1 MDLKELD
8 TQIYEL
14 QKFYADIVFQE
25 PVTIYGGVTY
35 SPQVS
40 VKSLTISCL
49 PFISFRYIFL

>member
-14 QKFYADIVFQE
+14 QKFYADIVFQD
-25 PVTIYGGVTY
+25 PDTIGD
-35 SPQVS
+35 PRRVS
-40 VKSLTISCL
+40 VKTVRSLTILCL

>member
-25 PVTIYGGVTY
+25 PVTSGDPRRDPVKTA
-35 SPQVS
+35 
-40 VKSLTISCL
+40 KSLTISCL
-49 PFISFRYIFL
+49 PLISFRYIYD

>member
-25 PVTIYGGVTY
+25 PVTIGDTRRD
-35 SPQVS
+35 PMKT
-40 VKSLTISCL
+40 VKSFTISCL
-49 PFISFRYIFL
+49 PFISFHFIYD